1 MSATHKGA
9 IGHVVSAPAGT
20 QFMRI
25 VKVVD
30 KSKRCSVCGGPSKCK
45 PYDWTIGA
53 LIGRRSG
60 FRHTVMR
67 QIMPCEC
74 LCRKGLGILDPDL

>member
-30 KSKRCSVCGGPSKCK
+30 KSKRCSVCGGPSKNGDRSK
-45 PYDWTIGA
+45 
-53 LIGRRSG
+53 RRWSADRLDAAFAVQVLAVG
-60 FRHTVMR
+60 CDNVGIRTTLRHANRV
-67 QIMPCEC
+67 I
-74 LCRKGLGILDPDL
+74 